1 MSVSGVICWIIASQS
16 TLHYAGPCVHETWWA
31 GHLLVMT
38 VQITSFVWEIKMV
51 PLISSL
57 IPNSTSNVGHVREE
71 LIVLPC
77 PCICVLGSDD
87 VLSPWDGKFNSS
99 GLACKRGLLSAINPA
114 LGNKKKRKGLKWNS
128 VHTSLPS
135 GCASDWILR
144 KIDGGL

>member
-1 MSVSGVICWIIASQS
+1 MSVSGVICWIITSQS
-16 TLHYAGPCVHETWWA
+16 TLHYTGPCVHGSWRA
-31 GHLLVMT
+31 GHLLVMA

-51 PLISSL
+51 PLILSL

-71 LIVLPC
+71 RIVLLC
-77 PCICVLGSDD
+77 PPIDVLGFDD

-99 GLACKRGLLSAINPA
+99 GLACKGLLSTRNPV
-114 LGNKKKRKGLKWNS
+114 LGNKKRKGLKWNS